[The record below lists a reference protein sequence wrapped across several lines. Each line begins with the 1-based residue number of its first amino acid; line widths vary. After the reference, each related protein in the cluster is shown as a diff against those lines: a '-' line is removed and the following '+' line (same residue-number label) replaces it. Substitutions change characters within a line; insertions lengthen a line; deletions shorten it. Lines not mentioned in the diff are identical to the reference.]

1 MWAQIGLAKEWSF
14 GQQKI
19 IIIIMRELIELL
31 TMLSQGNKYNNIKFL
46 QSITVT
52 WFEWVLKNAPSIK
65 SALQATWLTKNPEE
79 SC

>member
-14 GQQKI
+14 GQQKIII

-65 SALQATWLTKNPEE
+65 SNLTD
-79 SC
+79 